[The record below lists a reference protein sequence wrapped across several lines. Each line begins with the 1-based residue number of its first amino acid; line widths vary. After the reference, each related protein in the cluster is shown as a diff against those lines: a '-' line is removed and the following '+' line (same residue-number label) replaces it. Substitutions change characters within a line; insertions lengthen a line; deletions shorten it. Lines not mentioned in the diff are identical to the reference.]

1 MSGQIRISLE
11 DMRARAGQYRNEAQ
25 TISQVISNMDN
36 LLAALQSEWEGE
48 ASRAFAERYAELKP
62 SFQSMQ
68 QLVEE
73 IAQAL
78 DQTAVNMGDVDKGAA
93 AGFRRG

>member
-1 MSGQIRISLE
+1 MSGQIRISPE

-48 ASRAFAERYAELKP
+48 ASKAFAERYAELKP

-68 QLVEE
+68 QLVED

-78 DQTAVNMGDVDKGAA
+78 DQSANRNQETDESIA